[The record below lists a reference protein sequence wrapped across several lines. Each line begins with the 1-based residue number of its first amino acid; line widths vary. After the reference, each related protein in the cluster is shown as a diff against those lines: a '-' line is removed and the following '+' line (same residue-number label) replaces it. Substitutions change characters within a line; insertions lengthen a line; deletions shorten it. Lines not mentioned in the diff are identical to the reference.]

1 MRNKPARAPLLIGGS
16 SLLTIFAVLCL
27 TVFAV
32 LSVATVQADRRL
44 SQRTADAAAQY
55 YAADCRAEELLA
67 RLRSGELLEG
77 VRSCGG
83 GRYAYDCPISDTQTL
98 AVEVAL
104 DGPDY
109 TILRWQAVSTA
120 RWQADDSLSVWDGEH
135 D

>member
-1 MRNKPARAPLLIGGS
+1 MGNKPARAPLLIGGS

-67 RLRSGELLEG
+67 RLRAGERPEG
-77 VRSCGG
+77 VSRKGD
-83 GRYAYDCPISDTQTL
+83 GRYTYACPVSDSQTL
-98 AVEVAL
+98 VVEVLL
-104 DGPDY
+104 DGSDY
-109 TILRWQAVSTA
+109 TILRWQAISVA
-120 RWQADDSLSVWDGEH
+120 DWQADDKLPVWDGEH